1 MRDPLRVK
9 ATYFLLILIHTASVR
24 AHIKVHYLNSL
35 AAFVD
40 ELEQSGKLYPSN
52 HRKWIGK
59 FDSEP
64 TVDSYG
70 YRRFDSHSRLDYV
83 GISPFGLYLPNF
95 ILHFVAL
102 QSLSFG

>member
-1 MRDPLRVK
+1 M
-9 ATYFLLILIHTASVR
+9 LILIHTESVR

-40 ELEQSGKLYPSN
+40 KLEQSGKLYPSN

-70 YRRFDSHSRLDYV
+70 YRRFDSHSV
-83 GISPFGLYLPNF
+83 
-95 ILHFVAL
+95 
-102 QSLSFG
+102 

>member
-1 MRDPLRVK
+1 MVTFFALLSHKITSSILGNLLLRDPLRVK

-24 AHIKVHYLNSL
+24 AYIKVHYLNSL

-40 ELEQSGKLYPSN
+40 KLEQSGKLYLSN

-70 YRRFDSHSRLDYV
+70 YRRFDSHSV
-83 GISPFGLYLPNF
+83 
-95 ILHFVAL
+95 
-102 QSLSFG
+102 